1 MESSAGDAAENVM
14 DDHGGH
20 TPAGP
25 AGPKTV
31 AILGT
36 GVMGSTLLSGLI
48 RSGRDATELVI
59 TGRNAERAEELAALY
74 GVRLMTNPDA
84 ARAADTLVL
93 VVKPQDMDGLLAEI
107 RGHVPAGTLVVSLA
121 AGITTAFL
129 EERLPVGTAVVRV
142 MPNTPALVDEGM
154 AAVSPGQHCDEVH
167 LSEAEELLRSCGKV
181 LRVAEKHLDAVTAI
195 SGSGP
200 AYIFYVVEA
209 MIEAGVLLG
218 MPRTTS
224 TELVVQTL
232 YGAATMLK
240 ETGQHPT
247 VLREQVSSPGGTTMA
262 AVRQLDDHKVR
273 AAFVTAML
281 AAAERSKQ
289 LASGSG

>member
-1 MESSAGDAAENVM
+1 MESPAGDVGDKVSGDQRVVGAV
-14 DDHGGH
+14 
-20 TPAGP
+20 
-25 AGPKTV
+25 GPKTV
-31 AILGT
+31 AILGA

-48 RSGRDATELVI
+48 RSGRDAAELVI
-59 TGRNAERAEELAALY
+59 TGRNAERAEMLAGTY
-74 GVRLMTNPDA
+74 GVRLMSNIDA
-84 ARAADTLVL
+84 AQVADTLVL
-93 VVKPQDMDGLLAEI
+93 VVKPQDMEGLLAEI
-107 RGHVPAGTLVVSLA
+107 RGHVAHGVLVVSLA

-129 EERLPVGTAVVRV
+129 EDRLPVGTAVVRV

-154 AAVSPGQHCDEVH
+154 AALSPGRHCDEVH
-167 LSEAEELLRSCGKV
+167 LVEAEELLRSCGKV
-181 LRVAEKHLDAVTAI
+181 LRVAEKHQDAVTAI

-218 MPRTTS
+218 LPRTTS

-262 AVRQLDDHKVR
+262 ALRELDDHKVR
-273 AAFVTAML
+273 AAFVTAME
-281 AAAERSKQ
+281 AAARRSKQ
-289 LASGSG
+289 LASGSD

>member
-1 MESSAGDAAENVM
+1 MESSASNEVRGVR
-14 DDHGGH
+14 GV
-20 TPAGP
+20 
-25 AGPKTV
+25 GPKTV

-36 GVMGSTLLSGLI
+36 GVMGSALLSGLI
-48 RSGRDATELVI
+48 RSGRDASELII
-59 TGRNAERAEELAALY
+59 TGRNTERTAALAATY
-74 GVRLMTNPDA
+74 GVREMSNVNA
-84 ARAADTLVL
+84 AEVADTLLL
-93 VVKPQDMDGLLAEI
+93 VVKPQDMEGLLSEI
-107 RGHVPAGTLVVSLA
+107 RGHVPHGVLVVSLA
-121 AGITTAFL
+121 AGITTGYL
-129 EERLPVGTAVVRV
+129 EERLHVGISVVRV

-154 AAVSPGQHCDEVH
+154 AALSPGKHCDEVQ
-167 LSEAEELLRSCGKV
+167 LCEAEELLRSCGKV

-273 AAFVTAML
+273 AAFVTAME
-281 AAAERSKQ
+281 AASDRSKQ
-289 LASGSG
+289 LASGSS

>member
-1 MESSAGDAAENVM
+1 MSESAPGD
-14 DDHGGH
+14 
-20 TPAGP
+20 
-25 AGPKTV
+25 PKIV
-31 AILGT
+31 AILGV
-36 GVMGSTLLSGLI
+36 GVMGSALLAGLV
-48 RSGRDATELVI
+48 RAGRNPADLVI
-59 TGRNAERAEELAALY
+59 TSRNVASSQELAQKY
-74 GVRLMTNPDA
+74 GVRPMSNIDA
-84 ARAADTLVL
+84 ALGADTVVL
-93 VVKPQDMDGLLAEI
+93 VVKPQDMGGLLDEI
-107 RGHVPAGTLVVSLA
+107 HDHVRPGTLVVSLA
-121 AGITTAFL
+121 AGITTSFL
-129 EERLPVGTAVVRV
+129 EERLPSGTAVVRV

-154 AAVSPGQHCDEVH
+154 SAISPGQYCHEIQ
-167 LSEAEELLRSCGKV
+167 LREAEELLRSCGKV
-181 LRVAEKHLDAVTAI
+181 LRIAEKHLDAVTAI

-262 AVRQLDDHKVR
+262 AVRQLDNHKVR
-273 AAFVTAML
+273 AAFVTAME

-289 LASGSG
+289 LATGRA